1 MLKVWQ
7 HVPSPTRETV
17 AGKSV
22 VTEQLT
28 RRPWLL
34 KVYTSEVP
42 STKMLHA
49 SSIYLISVI
58 KIFAVRYN
66 CDSEWTQF
74 FIIITLWILDVTN
87 TKRKAF
93 SKNWHS
99 ILNRYFIIFS
109 GYGQIKLWI
118 NITNIIQVGRVLRRR
133 KSYEF
138 CYSSINP
145 NYMMHE

>member
-118 NITNIIQVGRVLRRR
+118 NNYLNQSSILWRDIASLNWIT
-133 KSYEF
+133 STF
-138 CYSSINP
+138 WCYSLF
-145 NYMMHE
+145 HW